1 VLGILVL
8 AGAAAVMCASVE
20 HLVVSMSWVTHT
32 REVEQTPQRIASDLT
47 NAESSRRGYYIS
59 HDPDDLAPFERA
71 AASLPATIEQLRSL
85 TSDNPHQQARI
96 PALQTLVT
104 DRIALLQAA
113 VAVEE
118 ENSVRSEARSDLY
131 ARGRKSMDATR
142 QALAEMQD
150 EEIS

>member
-1 VLGILVL
+1 MVRQCALVLGILVL

-96 PALQTLVT
+96 PALRALVA
-104 DRIALLQAA
+104 DRIALFA
-113 VAVEE
+113 
-118 ENSVRSEARSDLY
+118 SRSGHRGGKSRPFGRSSRSLRSR
-131 ARGRKSMDATR
+131 A
-142 QALAEMQD
+142 
-150 EEIS
+150 